1 MGYHAL
7 MKRYFTPSVRRFLR
21 YLLVGVSTL
30 TLDLLFLAG
39 MTELLRVPYFVA
51 VPIAFLTTATL
62 NYAISRKHVFR
73 GTTRGVHHGYAY
85 FITLASLGAF
95 VTTAGTAS
103 LVEYAGFFYLFAR
116 VFVAGFVGT
125 ANYLVNLHFNFR
137 VAGHHP

>member
-1 MGYHAL
+1 
-7 MKRYFTPSVRRFLR
+7 MKRLLSPAVRRFLR
-21 YLLVGVSTL
+21 YLGVGVSTL
-30 TLDLLFLAG
+30 TLDLLFLAA
-39 MTELLRVPYFVA
+39 MTELMGVPYYVA

-95 VTTAGTAS
+95 VTTAGTAFF
-103 LVEYAGFFYLFAR
+103 VEYVGFFYLFAR

-125 ANYLVNLHFNFR
+125 ANYLINLHFNFK